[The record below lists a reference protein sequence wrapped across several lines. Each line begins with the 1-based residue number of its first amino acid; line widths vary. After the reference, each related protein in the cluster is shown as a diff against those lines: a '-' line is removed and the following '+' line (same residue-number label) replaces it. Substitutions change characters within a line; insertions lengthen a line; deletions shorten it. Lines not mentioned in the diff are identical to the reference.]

1 MVTQSKQIKA
11 NEMQLELRKFVD
23 LLVLMAEKKCYLQIL
38 SAKA

>member
-23 LLVLMAEKKCYLQIL
+23 LLVLMAEKKGYI
-38 SAKA
+38 

>member
-23 LLVLMAEKKCYLQIL
+23 LLVLMAEKKSYL
-38 SAKA
+38 